1 MNDAQNNLPAEPSA
15 DATPWLV
22 DGASIPE
29 HEGFLI
35 GNRPGLE
42 LLKRKLDEALASGEC
57 GIEEDGVDFT
67 GIRVVDRDPREEP
80 EHESFKQ
87 TIAKYGCLLVL
98 VVALFVLS
106 VGVISICNWIKN

>member
-1 MNDAQNNLPAEPSA
+1 MNDAQNNLPADQSS

-42 LLKRKLDEALASGEC
+42 LLKRKLEEALASGES
-57 GIEEDGVDFT
+57 GIEEVGVDFT
-67 GIRVVDRDPREEP
+67 GIRIVERDSGGEP
-80 EHESFKQ
+80 ERESFKQ

-98 VVALFVLS
+98 VLALFVFS
-106 VGVISICNWIKN
+106 VGVVSIWNWSKN